1 MADRKSNFFHGHR
14 EPAPRA
20 TRGEDAARIIRTNQ
34 PSPAPAA
41 DPSPALSPRRK
52 LWSIFHPGPA
62 WPARRAPDDPQ

>member
-20 TRGEDAARIIRTNQ
+20 ARGEDAARIVRTNQ
-34 PSPAPAA
+34 PSPAAPAE
-41 DPSPALSPRRK
+41 PAVSPRRK

-62 WPARRAPDDPQ
+62 GPARPTPNDPQ